1 MLYQSSMD
9 MNTYLERFMQSEEAE
24 YPLVDMTAG
33 IFVTECIDRNYS
45 LEKVKLEVNR
55 QNLSNSYTVSVMSD
69 FWAREKDTIVNIIE
83 NYKGIYS
90 FHASENDDPEENT
103 IYAVFPD
110 PVSAFQYT
118 KQLLNTKQEL
128 V

>member
-1 MLYQSSMD
+1 
-9 MNTYLERFMQSEEAE
+9 MQSEEAE

-90 FHASENDDPEENT
+90 FHPSENADPEENT

-118 KQLLNTKQEL
+118 KQLFNTKQEL

>member
-1 MLYQSSMD
+1 MD

-24 YPLVDMTAG
+24 YPLVDMKTA
-33 IFVTECIDRNYS
+33 IFISECIDRNYS

-55 QNLSNSYTVSVMSD
+55 QNLSNSFTATMMSD
-69 FWAREKDTIVNIIE
+69 VIIADKDNIIAMVE
-83 NYKGIYS
+83 LYKGIYS
-90 FHASENDDPEENT
+90 FHPSDKDDPEENT

-118 KQLLNTKQEL
+118 KQVFCTN
-128 V
+128 

>member
-9 MNTYLERFMQSEEAE
+9 MNTYLELFMQSEEAE

-55 QNLSNSYTVSVMSD
+55 QNLSNSYTATMMSE
-69 FWAREKDTIVNIIE
+69 FWAREKETIINIIE

-90 FHASENDDPEENT
+90 FHASDKDDPEENT
-103 IYAVFPD
+103 IYAVFPE
-110 PVSAFQYT
+110 PISAFQYM
-118 KQLLNTKQEL
+118 KQVLNTKQEL